1 MEEPK
6 VGYSF
11 VVGDLFHFGILRFLK
26 MAKQTC
32 DFLIVGVLTDEA
44 AASYKRR
51 PVIPFDERVD
61 IIRSMKC
68 VDMVVTQDS
77 RDPSET
83 LKRLINDG
91 WDVKLL
97 IHGDDWP
104 EIPGSDYMKSIGG
117 RVIRTPYY
125 QGRSTTKIIE
135 TIIDRGVS
143 T

>member
-1 MEEPK
+1 MI
-6 VGYSF
+6 GYAF
-11 VVGDLFHFGILRFLK
+11 VVADLFHLGILRFLE
-26 MAKQTC
+26 MAEQIC

-44 AASYKRR
+44 TASYKRQ

-61 IIRSMKC
+61 IIRSLKC

-83 LKRLINDG
+83 LKRLISDG
-91 WDVKLL
+91 WDVELL

-104 EIPGSDYMKSIGG
+104 DIPGSDYMKSIGG

-125 QGRSTTKIIE
+125 QGRSTTKTIK
-135 TIIDRGVS
+135 TIIDRGVD

>member
-1 MEEPK
+1 LTDFK
-6 VGYSF
+6 VGYAF
-11 VVGDLFHFGILRFLK
+11 VVADLFHIGILRLL
-26 MAKQTC
+26 QTAGQAC

-44 AASYKRR
+44 VASYKRR
-51 PVIPFDERVD
+51 PVIPFDERVNV
-61 IIRSMKC
+61 IRSLRC

-77 RDPSET
+77 RDPSDT
-83 LKRLINDG
+83 LKRLISDG

-117 RVIRTPYY
+117 RVIRPPYY

-135 TIIDRGVS
+135 TIIDRGVG

>member
-1 MEEPK
+1 MI
-6 VGYSF
+6 GYAF
-11 VVGDLFHFGILRFLK
+11 VVGDLFHFGILRFLE

-44 AASYKRR
+44 ATSYKRR

-61 IIRSMKC
+61 IIRAQKC
-68 VDMVVTQDS
+68 VDMAITQDS
-77 RDPSET
+77 RDPTET
-83 LKRLINDG
+83 LKRLISDG

-104 EIPGSDYMKSIGG
+104 EIPGSEYMKSVGG

-125 QGRSTTKIIE
+125 QGKSTTKIIE
-135 TIIDRGVS
+135 TIIDRGVG

>member
-1 MEEPK
+1 MI
-6 VGYSF
+6 GYAF
-11 VVGDLFHFGILRFLK
+11 VVADLFHFGILRFLE
-26 MAKQTC
+26 MAEQTC

-44 AASYKRR
+44 AASYKRQ

-61 IIRSMKC
+61 IIRSLKC

-83 LKRLINDG
+83 LKRLISDG
-91 WDVKLL
+91 WDVELL

-104 EIPGSDYMKSIGG
+104 DIPGSDYMKSIGG

-125 QGRSTTKIIE
+125 QGRSTTKTIKA
-135 TIIDRGVS
+135 IIDRGVD

>member
-1 MEEPK
+1 MI
-6 VGYSF
+6 GYAF
-11 VVGDLFHFGILRFLK
+11 VVADLFHIGILRLL
-26 MAKQTC
+26 QTAGQVC

-44 AASYKRR
+44 AASYKRC

-61 IIRSMKC
+61 IIRAQKC

-77 RDPSET
+77 RDPTET
-83 LKRLINDG
+83 LKRLISDG
-91 WDVKLL
+91 WDVELL

-104 EIPGSDYMKSIGG
+104 DIPGSEYMKSIGG

-125 QGRSTTKIIE
+125 QGRSTTKTIE
-135 TIIDRGVS
+135 AIIDRGVD

>member
-1 MEEPK
+1 MI
-6 VGYSF
+6 GYAF
-11 VVGDLFHFGILRFLK
+11 VVADLFHLGILRFLE
-26 MAKQTC
+26 MAEQIC

-44 AASYKRR
+44 ATSYKRQ

-61 IIRSMKC
+61 IIRSLKC
-68 VDMVVTQDS
+68 VDMAVTQDS

-83 LKRLINDG
+83 LKRLTSDG

-125 QGRSTTKIIE
+125 QGRSTTKTIKA
-135 TIIDRGVS
+135 IIDRGVD

>member
-1 MEEPK
+1 MI
-6 VGYSF
+6 GYAF
-11 VVGDLFHFGILRFLK
+11 VVADLFHTGILSLL
-26 MAKQTC
+26 QTAGQAC

-44 AASYKRR
+44 AASYKRW

-61 IIRSMKC
+61 IIRSLKC
-68 VDMVVTQDS
+68 VDMVVSQDS

-83 LKRLINDG
+83 LKRLISDG

-104 EIPGSDYMKSIGG
+104 EIPGSDYMKSVGG

-125 QGRSTTKIIE
+125 QGQSTTKIIE
-135 TIIDRGVS
+135 KIIDLGVD

>member
-1 MEEPK
+1 MI
-6 VGYSF
+6 GYAF
-11 VVGDLFHFGILRFLK
+11 VVGDLFHLGILRFLE
-26 MAKQTC
+26 MAEQTC

-44 AASYKRR
+44 ATSYKRR

-61 IIRSMKC
+61 IIRSLKC

-83 LKRLINDG
+83 LKRLISDG
-91 WDVKLL
+91 WDVELL

-104 EIPGSDYMKSIGG
+104 DIPGSDYMKSIGG

-125 QGRSTTKIIE
+125 QGRSTTKTIKA
-135 TIIDRGVS
+135 IIDRGVD